1 MAAAV
6 PDQRVQAWPPSNGLS
21 TINVP
26 RKDAILTVYA
36 STCINAPAPLVFD
49 KILHIANYGC
59 WNRFCPKVVVHA
71 QELAN
76 SEEQLAPDWLHI
88 GTNFTLYAIMNA
100 AEPDSPTPTQLK
112 VTDISTPE
120 SPSTYVPQDVLDSDG
135 SFFADL
141 QKVYRVSWKC
151 EGGFVSRGLRTE
163 RFHEIIMS
171 GEDRCVV
178 RTWECQGGILA
189 RTVKWMY
196 RKTLMEKFQ
205 MWVDDLKD
213 HCEHRGK
220 EPQQVQ

>member
-1 MAAAV
+1 MAAAIAEKEG
-6 PDQRVQAWPPSNGLS
+6 QAWPPANGLN

-26 RKDAILTVYA
+26 RKDAILTVYG

-49 KILHIANYGC
+49 KVLDIAKYEC

-71 QELAN
+71 QPPADG
-76 SEEQLAPDWLHI
+76 EEQTSSDRLRI

-100 AEPDSPTPTQLK
+100 ADPSSPTPTQLK

-120 SPSTYVPQDVLDSDG
+120 LPSTYVPQDILESDDSF
-135 SFFADL
+135 SADL

-163 RFHEIIMS
+163 RFHEIIVS
-171 GEDRCVV
+171 GEDSCVV

-205 MWVDDLKD
+205 MWVDDLKVY
-213 HCEHRGK
+213 CER
-220 EPQQVQ
+220 QVEESQ